1 MNMCEKHKEVERQVV
16 EFTENVRHVGEESI
30 TDYLFWKWAD
40 INKCFQHLDFSHYT
54 KHQESKTSGADFR
67 MEIWLVGKTQS
78 LPLLFQAKKISK
90 EYQNYIAAI
99 NYPKKTK
106 NQIDTLLGYAK
117 TKRKVPLYMFYS
129 DSGFKQH
136 KSFRGGVHK
145 VPGIY
150 IAHAKT
156 VKKIANQKPGF
167 KLSRTQ
173 LLSKSMSFH
182 NLFCFTQEDLDQNN
196 SDIIGLIIERLSAL
210 VDSSEEVSNC
220 VVSSELLPGYV
231 TQLLSET
238 VATKEEDYKDAE
250 KTHIRNRESLKAYIA
265 SIGVREDNVFYDNYG
280 NSNNHSLMSTN
291 IAVYDL
297 RI

>member
-40 INKCFQHLDFSHYT
+40 INKCFKHLDFKHYT
-54 KHQESKTSGADFR
+54 KPQESKTSGADFR

-78 LPLLFQAKKISK
+78 LPLLFQAKKVSK

-106 NQIDTLLGYAK
+106 KQINTLLGYAQ
-117 TKRKVPLYMFYS
+117 TERKVPLYMFYS

-145 VPGIY
+145 APGIY

-156 VKKIANQKPGF
+156 VKKIATQKPGF

-173 LLSKSMSFH
+173 LLYKSTSFH
-182 NLFCFTQEDLDQNN
+182 HLFCFTQDELDQNN
-196 SDIIGLIIERLSAL
+196 SDIIGLIIERLSVL
-210 VDSSEEVSNC
+210 VDSSEEIPSC
-220 VVSSELLPGYV
+220 IVSSEQLPDYV
-231 TQLLSET
+231 NNLLSET

-250 KTHIRNRESLKAYIA
+250 KTRIRNRESVKSYIA
-265 SIGVREDNVFYDNYG
+265 SIGITDNNIFYDNY
-280 NSNNHSLMSTN
+280 NASNNHILMSTN
-291 IAVYDL
+291 VAVYDF